1 MSWIT
6 KLGIIMIA
14 IGIGRL
20 VVALVLYLR
29 EERHG

>member
-1 MSWIT
+1 MGWIG

-29 EERHG
+29 EEHHG